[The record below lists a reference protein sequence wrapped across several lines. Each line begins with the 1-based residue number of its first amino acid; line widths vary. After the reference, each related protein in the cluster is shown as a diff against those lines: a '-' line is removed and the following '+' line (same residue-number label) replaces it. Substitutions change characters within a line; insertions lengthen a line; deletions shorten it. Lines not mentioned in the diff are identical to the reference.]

1 MSILYPYNT
10 LAFLPVML
18 SYGTRHWETCEQGK
32 HSSCSF
38 LQSFYFRKREKHKIT
53 NINSLVLIMIHTTKA
68 KEKVGG
74 KEMAELGT

>member
-1 MSILYPYNT
+1 MESLQISVLLMP
-10 LAFLPVML
+10 L
-18 SYGTRHWETCEQGK
+18 SFGNLG
-32 HSSCSF
+32 
-38 LQSFYFRKREKHKIT
+38 EKHKIT